1 MVAFTQQA
9 RHVWLLAQRE
19 AERLH
24 HHYVDPEHLL
34 LGLLL
39 EGDKLAARVLRAHGL
54 DLETLR
60 GEVGRLIAQGL
71 LPAPR
76 PSDDALLATLGI
88 DPVAVR
94 RRLRETFGTEAVNQ
108 ATQRVRTRP
117 RDAVPWPPMGGT
129 PLLAKRVFR
138 LAYQEAVARGQEIG
152 LEHLLLGLLCDAS
165 RCKPGERRRRPLV
178 RLWRPPH
185 HAGGGLADHAGGHGL
200 VLAEAVRLFDRN
212 LSLDVPPSTR
222 GAGHECQPGH
232 RGQG

>member
-9 RHVWLLAQRE
+9 RHVWLLARHE

-24 HHYVDPEHLL
+24 HHYVGPEHLL
-34 LGLLL
+34 LGLLRH
-39 EGDKLAARVLRAHGL
+39 GDNRAARVLRAHGL

-60 GEVGRLIAQGL
+60 GEVGRLIARGL

-94 RRLRETFGTEAVNQ
+94 RRLRETFGTQAVNQ

-117 RDAVPWPPMGGT
+117 SDAVPWPPMGGT

-138 LAYQEAVARGQEIG
+138 LAYQEAVARGQEVG
-152 LEHLLLGLLCDAS
+152 TEHLLLGLLGDAGD
-165 RCKPGERRRRPLV
+165 PADTELPLDQQVSASLGLPDHDHHPV
-178 RLWRPPH
+178 RLLVQAW
-185 HAGGGLADHAGGHGL
+185 GLTLEALGS
-200 VLAEAVRLFDRN
+200 AVRSELDR
-212 LSLDVPPSTR
+212 DR
-222 GAGHECQPGH
+222 
-232 RGQG
+232 